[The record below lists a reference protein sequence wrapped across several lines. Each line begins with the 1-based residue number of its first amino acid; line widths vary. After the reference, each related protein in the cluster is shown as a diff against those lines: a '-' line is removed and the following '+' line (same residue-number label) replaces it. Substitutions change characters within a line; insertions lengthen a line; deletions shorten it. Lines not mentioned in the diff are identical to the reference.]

1 MILVKKGKEIIQGV
15 SDCFTLTLEMQ
26 TPFGEEPHEAMIVNH
41 IKKELPL
48 SCERVHHRISFL
60 PLISFNSS
68 MGRTHRF
75 LVAFSLKDFS
85 IDRPFCD
92 RVLPLAIA
100 FTAYAE
106 EEMLKKEG
114 FENLICG
121 GYLKG
126 HLFLLI
132 FCEGKLVHWIQEQ
145 VEEKTIDLNQRL
157 HRLRLFIQGDAF
169 LSRLGDCPVSIAS
182 EPAVSSLFEKALL
195 DPFWQNWDLD
205 PSVNR
210 KERAWKRLQRRF
222 LYTFI
227 LAFIFWTGIFFLN
240 QFLFSSKE
248 SFIARQAQEQIQQD
262 SLREKV
268 LEFQNQILSMPTPL
282 DLDLLLNE
290 IVTASGKGTRL
301 LALKK
306 IPSEEGAHFIL
317 SFSAIHFEEASNLE
331 RVLKKSQSLKIK
343 KIVVGSS
350 QSNEEGRVAFQ
361 MDLFL

>member
-1 MILVKKGKEIIQGV
+1 MILVKRGKEIIQGV
-15 SDCFTLTLEMQ
+15 SDCFMLTLEMQ
-26 TPFGEEPHEAMIVNH
+26 TPFGEEPHQAMIVDH

-85 IDRPFCD
+85 MDRPFCD
-92 RVLPLAIA
+92 RVLPLSIA

-126 HLFLLI
+126 YLFLLI

-145 VEEKTIDLNQRL
+145 AEEKTIDLNKRL
-157 HRLRLFIQGDAF
+157 HRLRLFIQQDAF

-195 DPFWQNWDLD
+195 DPFWQKWDLD

-227 LAFIFWTGIFFLN
+227 LVFIFWTGIFFLN

-350 QSNEEGRVAFQ
+350 QSNAEGRVAFQ